1 MPKLDGRTA
10 ADILAL
16 IGRKSGSY
24 TPEWRFDPQS
34 PDGGTALAMLF
45 SEMFCGTI
53 DRLDRFPDKCSLE
66 FLNMLGVSAK
76 PVSPAV
82 GTAAARI
89 AEGAEERV
97 YIKKGTQLF
106 TDRGE
111 ERIVFETSE
120 GFFAVPAKL
129 TDIFMT
135 APAEDVITRTEIPG
149 ELPVK
154 LFRPQAERNLERHCF
169 TLSNGAVLRLDGA
182 AEIMVKFGGTSG
194 LRDVSYQEALSSENV
209 KWSIPGENGVIP
221 LEARP
226 GADCVILSKPDGK
239 AVPADE
245 NGVRDDENGRFRIMC
260 EMTRSEKAEF
270 LAADIAYLSCRG
282 NDDPETL
289 RGRLPDR
296 LYSNDTE
303 LPQIEC
309 GYVFGR
315 EPSAYDSLYI
325 ACDEAFSKAGAQI
338 TVDISVGT
346 VVVQNGDVQSE
357 PQFDQKLV
365 VDKGDLR
372 VNTPDDVYISGIV
385 WEYWNGTGWARLEV
399 SGDVNPFSC
408 AGSDGRRRLSFTCP
422 EDFQPSVQN
431 AYSGLWLRARIREVH
446 NRFSMN
452 ARWLLPLVK
461 SIELRFDYGA
471 GYVPAETVTTLN
483 SCRRNSYEMSG
494 TRTRM
499 ELFSTMPDSGNTV
512 YMRFDKAPAGLP
524 VNLYMDFE
532 GETDVPQSLKFS
544 YYSGGQNGGWREL
557 RAVDR
562 TGGFCAGGI
571 ISLYAPDDFARAEF
585 FGVEGYWIRAEEPFG
600 AERSRP
606 VPPLTLAEM
615 NTVRIT
621 QKTTVTGERRTA
633 RAGAKY
639 QSITLSHSPVI
650 ECAVWV
656 NELGETPVSELQEL
670 LRDSPA
676 DVRVV
681 NGDDGLPAEW
691 WVRWRLTENLGE
703 CAGDVRCF
711 ELDSSAGKLTFGDGA
726 CGRIPAYT
734 SDAEMIV
741 DYSWGG
747 GTAGNLPA
755 GALDGLITGIPFIE
769 SMTNILPD
777 LRRERG
783 SESRNDTQDRRA
795 ADTPRRKSSDRPGS
809 REPCNGGILRG
820 RRGEV
825 LPGKKPPWRTAGRL
839 RDSCGKARR
848 DGNSRLRGRALPSGG
863 SIPEGARLR
872 YPRRRG
878 RSGGCSGET
887 AENQRGSIRGYQR
900 YRIRRADGARSRGSA
915 VQAH

>member
-182 AEIMVKFGGTSG
+182 AEIMVKLGGTSG
-194 LRDVSYQEALSSENV
+194 LRDISYQEALSSENV
-209 KWSIPGENGVIP
+209 RWSIPGENGVIP

-226 GADCVILSKPDGK
+226 GADCVILSKPEGK

-245 NGVRDDENGRFRIMC
+245 NGVRDDENGRLRIMC
-260 EMTRSEKAEF
+260 EMTRSEKSEF

-303 LPQIEC
+303 LSQIEC

-452 ARWLLPLVK
+452 AR
-461 SIELRFDYGA
+461 
-471 GYVPAETVTTLN
+471 
-483 SCRRNSYEMSG
+483 
-494 TRTRM
+494 
-499 ELFSTMPDSGNTV
+499 
-512 YMRFDKAPAGLP
+512 
-524 VNLYMDFE
+524 
-532 GETDVPQSLKFS
+532 
-544 YYSGGQNGGWREL
+544 
-557 RAVDR
+557 
-562 TGGFCAGGI
+562 
-571 ISLYAPDDFARAEF
+571 
-585 FGVEGYWIRAEEPFG
+585 
-600 AERSRP
+600 
-606 VPPLTLAEM
+606 
-615 NTVRIT
+615 
-621 QKTTVTGERRTA
+621 
-633 RAGAKY
+633 
-639 QSITLSHSPVI
+639 
-650 ECAVWV
+650 
-656 NELGETPVSELQEL
+656 
-670 LRDSPA
+670 
-676 DVRVV
+676 
-681 NGDDGLPAEW
+681 
-691 WVRWRLTENLGE
+691 
-703 CAGDVRCF
+703 
-711 ELDSSAGKLTFGDGA
+711 
-726 CGRIPAYT
+726 
-734 SDAEMIV
+734 
-741 DYSWGG
+741 
-747 GTAGNLPA
+747 
-755 GALDGLITGIPFIE
+755 
-769 SMTNILPD
+769 
-777 LRRERG
+777 
-783 SESRNDTQDRRA
+783 
-795 ADTPRRKSSDRPGS
+795 
-809 REPCNGGILRG
+809 
-820 RRGEV
+820 
-825 LPGKKPPWRTAGRL
+825 
-839 RDSCGKARR
+839 
-848 DGNSRLRGRALPSGG
+848 
-863 SIPEGARLR
+863 
-872 YPRRRG
+872 
-878 RSGGCSGET
+878 
-887 AENQRGSIRGYQR
+887 
-900 YRIRRADGARSRGSA
+900 
-915 VQAH
+915 

>member
-1 MPKLDGRTA
+1 M
-10 ADILAL
+10 
-16 IGRKSGSY
+16 
-24 TPEWRFDPQS
+24 
-34 PDGGTALAMLF
+34 
-45 SEMFCGTI
+45 
-53 DRLDRFPDKCSLE
+53 
-66 FLNMLGVSAK
+66 
-76 PVSPAV
+76 
-82 GTAAARI
+82 
-89 AEGAEERV
+89 
-97 YIKKGTQLF
+97 
-106 TDRGE
+106 
-111 ERIVFETSE
+111 FETSE

-135 APAEDVITRTEIPG
+135 APAEDVITRIEIPG

-182 AEIMVKFGGTSG
+182 AEIMVKLGGTSG

-209 KWSIPGENGVIP
+209 RWSIPGENGVIP

-226 GADCVILSKPDGK
+226 GADCVILSKPEGK

-282 NDDPETL
+282 NDDSETL

-532 GETDVPQSLKFS
+532 GETDVPQALKFS
-544 YYSGGQNGGWREL
+544 YYSGVQNGGWREL

-615 NTVRIT
+615 NAVRIT

-670 LRDSPA
+670 LRDSPS

-783 SESRNDTQDRRA
+783 SEPRNDTHDRRA

-825 LPGKKPPWRTAGRL
+825 LPGKKPPWRTAERL

-848 DGNSRLRGRALPSGG
+848 DGNFRLRGRALPSGG

-887 AENQRGSIRGYQR
+887 AENQRGGIRGYQR

-915 VQAH
+915 VQAY